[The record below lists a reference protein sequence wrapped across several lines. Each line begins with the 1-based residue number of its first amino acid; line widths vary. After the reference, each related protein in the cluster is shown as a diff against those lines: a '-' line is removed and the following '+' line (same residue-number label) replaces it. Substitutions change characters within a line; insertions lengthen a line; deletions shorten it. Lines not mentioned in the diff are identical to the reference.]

1 MSALITTKN
10 KGQTLTPKTSFCIVK
25 LRKSRLIFRS
35 EIWTV
40 RRAQLKIACRK
51 SLDSYENVQ
60 TMAAL
65 YLFHHHNKKK
75 SMRAHNILQTTSLF
89 CQIVC
94 DRDTKSY
101 PPGQKAHPVLS
112 YLWRS
117 GRLGNWSSIDRQCH
131 GNDRPSDLCRLVHHS
146 DKWSLFIVRVQV
158 IWGPWSRF
166 TIYQDTTGAYPEI
179 K

>member
-1 MSALITTKN
+1 MKLLYCRTEEIQATPSCAVKS
-10 KGQTLTPKTSFCIVK
+10 GQYAERS
-25 LRKSRLIFRS
+25 SRLHAVNHLIGTKMCKPWRPYICS
-35 EIWTV
+35 IIIT
-40 RRAQLKIACRK
+40 
-51 SLDSYENVQ
+51 
-60 TMAAL
+60 
-65 YLFHHHNKKK
+65 KKK

-101 PPGQKAHPVLS
+101 PLGQKAPPVLS

-131 GNDRPSDLCRLVHHS
+131 GNDRPSDLCRLVHHF

-166 TIYQDTTGAYPEI
+166 TIDQDTTGAYPEI